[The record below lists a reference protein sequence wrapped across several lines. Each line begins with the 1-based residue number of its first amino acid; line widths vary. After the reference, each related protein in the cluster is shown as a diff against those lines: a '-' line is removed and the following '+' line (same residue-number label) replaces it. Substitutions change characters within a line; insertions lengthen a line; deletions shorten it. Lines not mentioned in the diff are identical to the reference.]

1 MFSTSSLTN
10 TKLQIIKTSIILII
24 SHIVRCNYG
33 DFSCGNIYFQKNLL
47 SILLGFLF
55 FNFIG
60 IKIVKSIKI
69 LDYKTFYFVKNMAMY
84 TSILFINYMVF
95 NSLDIYN
102 SLVIVGIMMGYNI
115 FASLLDKNISS
126 SSHKNLSYKRLFLNS
141 VNITLF
147 IILLDNFIF
156 DNNKKI
162 TKTKLTSY
170 IVSIIFYLCVKNLI

>member
-24 SHIVRCNYG
+24 SHLIRCNYG
-33 DFSCGNIYFQKNLL
+33 DFSCGNLYFQKNLL

-60 IKIVKSIKI
+60 IKLVKNLKI
-69 LDYKTFYFVKNMAMY
+69 LDYKTFYLIKNMTMY
-84 TSILFINYMVF
+84 TSILFINYVVF

-102 SLVIVGIMMGYNI
+102 SFVIIGIMMGYNI
-115 FASLLDKNISS
+115 FANIIDINLST
-126 SSHKNLSYKRLFLNS
+126 SSHNNLSYKRLFLNS
-141 VNITLF
+141 VNINLF

-156 DNNKKI
+156 DNNINLTKI
-162 TKTKLTSY
+162 KLLSY